1 MSTTQNR
8 MRASDAD
15 RDAVLAQLSENYQA
29 GRLTSD
35 ELEERT
41 GQALAAKTFGDL
53 ESLMTDLPGPAPA
66 PAPGPVSAPAPG
78 LAPAWISRPVLPLAI
93 VALVAVSVVATVAG
107 GGHGHHAWDLWWV
120 LPVALF
126 ARRFIAGRR
135 F

>member
-1 MSTTQNR
+1 MTTTQSPR

-15 RDAVLAQLSENYQA
+15 RDAVLTQLSENYQA

-41 GQALAAKTFGDL
+41 GHALAAKTLGDL
-53 ESLMTDLPGPAPA
+53 QTLMTDLPGSA
-66 PAPGPVSAPAPG
+66 PAPGPGPAPAPG
-78 LAPAWISRPVLPLAI
+78 LAPARISRPVLPLAI

-120 LPVALF
+120 LPVALL

>member
-1 MSTTQNR
+1 MSTTQNPR

-15 RDAVLAQLSENYQA
+15 RDAVLAQLSEHYQA
-29 GRLTSD
+29 VRLTSD

-41 GQALAAKTFGDL
+41 GQALAAKTMGDL
-53 ESLMTDLPGPAPA
+53 DGLMTDLPGPAPA
-66 PAPGPVSAPAPG
+66 PDRAPAPAPG
-78 LAPAWISRPVLPLAI
+78 LVPARVSRPVLPLAI

>member
-1 MSTTQNR
+1 MSTTQNPR

-15 RDAVLAQLSENYQA
+15 RDAVLAQLSEHYQA

-41 GQALAAKTFGDL
+41 GQALAAKTMGDL
-53 ESLMTDLPGPAPA
+53 DGLMTDLPGPAPA
-66 PAPGPVSAPAPG
+66 PDRAPAPAPG
-78 LAPAWISRPVLPLAI
+78 LVPARVSRPVLPLAI